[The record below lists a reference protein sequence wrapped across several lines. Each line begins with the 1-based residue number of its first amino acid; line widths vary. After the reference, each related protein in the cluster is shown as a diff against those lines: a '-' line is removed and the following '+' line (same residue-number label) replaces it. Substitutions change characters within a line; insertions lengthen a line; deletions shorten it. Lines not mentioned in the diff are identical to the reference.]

1 MEVGNA
7 TVKATV
13 RTAVERREKTPRC
26 VWLGEEYFEDVR
38 IYVRG
43 CRRDVWY
50 SRRQDGGLRAI
61 RKDVV
66 GIRALSA
73 VSTRTL
79 DASKYGLE
87 LEVAAD
93 VRMGV

>member
-1 MEVGNA
+1 MAGRGIR
-7 TVKATV
+7 K
-13 RTAVERREKTPRC
+13 K
-26 VWLGEEYFEDVR
+26 VR

-61 RKDVV
+61 WKDVI
-66 GIRALSA
+66 GIRALSP

-87 LEVAAD
+87 LEVD
-93 VRMGV
+93 GGSGGC